1 MSRLHKLAAGIVVAV
16 VTVLVGALALPSAE
30 ATPAPVAV
38 APPDVSASEWAC
50 LAVAGV
56 DLGLCLENPV
66 PDLGALPT
74 VPELLGGVL
83 SLLG

>member
-30 ATPAPVAV
+30 ATP